1 MLDLFAWGIVIYI
14 GYVLFSIFRN
24 TVKTESAKY
33 KRKRSN
39 QDKIEKFKD
48 EEYTLEKQIKNEE
61 NTAKQP
67 I

>member
-39 QDKIEKFKD
+39 QDKIEKFTNINIP
-48 EEYTLEKQIKNEE
+48 EVNIEIKK
-61 NTAKQP
+61 TTF
-67 I
+67 